1 MKILTFIPARGGS
14 RSIKNKNIIKI
25 NNKPLI
31 THTIDFVKKFPKM
44 DWFVSTDNR
53 EIFKIVKKKG
63 FKFNY
68 IRSKKII
75 DIFWNYKINKKGIF
89 WSNECSYKEVKRI
102 LDFLIYDKKS
112 QLYTKVKNISKD
124 LMVYNFNNSMLRQ
137 ILNK

>member
-1 MKILTFIPARGGS
+1 MNNDNLNILRRIYKNPKQSQRKMANKLGFSLGKLNYC
-14 RSIKNKNIIKI
+14 IKQLREKGLIKI

-75 DIFWNYKINKKGIF
+75 DIFWNFTIKIIT
-89 WSNECSYKEVKRI
+89 R
-102 LDFLIYDKKS
+102 
-112 QLYTKVKNISKD
+112 
-124 LMVYNFNNSMLRQ
+124 
-137 ILNK
+137 

>member
-68 IRSKKII
+68 IRSKKISGPKSNI
-75 DIFWNYKINKKGIF
+75 VDSIIHGVNWLKKNYNINYDTVALLQPTSPLRNKKEF
-89 WSNECSYKEVKRI
+89 RNALNY
-102 LDFLIYDKKS
+102 FKK
-112 QLYTKVKNISKD
+112 KNLESLASVTI
-124 LMVYNFNNSMLRQ
+124 M
-137 ILNK
+137 